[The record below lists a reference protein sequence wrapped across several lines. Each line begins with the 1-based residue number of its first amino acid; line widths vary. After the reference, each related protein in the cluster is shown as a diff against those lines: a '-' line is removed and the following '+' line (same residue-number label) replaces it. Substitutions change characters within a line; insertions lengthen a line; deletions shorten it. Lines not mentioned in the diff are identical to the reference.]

1 MKSTIYPFSQQ
12 TEKKY
17 PNGSYIVVETTNDVR
32 HQIEYDTENILN
44 TIKNEYSTENPIDF
58 TNLGKEELQKL
69 LLLVTKNIVQISF

>member
-17 PNGSYIVVETTNDVR
+17 PNGSYIVVEMTDGKR
-32 HQIEYDTENILN
+32 HQIEYDTENILKTLN
-44 TIKNEYSTENPIDF
+44 NEDPTEAPIDF

-69 LLLVTKNIVQISF
+69 LRLITKNIVEISF